1 MSADFRS
8 RNFCLL
14 LYPEWDN
21 FLDII
26 HKCAEIGDF
35 CRIDHYPENEDKKM
49 HVHLLLIFKN
59 ARKCSSLVNKLGIED
74 RFIQKCKDREE
85 FIKYMIHYGYK
96 DKIQYSVD
104 DIVCSSDFIQDI
116 VNRALNPNVIK
127 VTKGAKF
134 VDICNYILK
143 SKCVVNILDI
153 YWYCVEKDCI
163 GIYKAYYTQI
173 KDIIWEHN
181 KIINLTNPFEKVGD

>member
-21 FLDII
+21 FLDILK
-26 HKCAEIGDF
+26 KCEEIGDY
-35 CRIDHYPENEDKKM
+35 CNIRHQAENEDKKEHN
-49 HVHLLLIFKN
+49 HVLLVFKN
-59 ARKCSSLVNKLGIED
+59 ARKCSSLVNKLGIEE

-85 FIKYMIHYGYK
+85 FIKYMVHYGYK
-96 DKIQYSVD
+96 DKIQYSIE
-104 DIVCSSDFIQDI
+104 DIYCSSPYMQDI
-116 VNRALNPNVIK
+116 VERSLNSNVIK
-127 VTKGAKF
+127 VTKGAEF

-181 KIINLTNPFEKVGD
+181 KIINLTNPFEKVNE